1 MPTGLGGLISLTFHS
16 MSLPGCKPRGPT
28 HCQQIN
34 QPGEPEPACWGATNM
49 DAALLDT
56 CESAQDEDSEGILAQ
71 NPPRKAL
78 PPGAGCLCQAASPG
92 AETKAGAGSWAGSPA
107 GGLARA
113 QGASCHP
120 ATSPG
125 DVGTC
130 PSLLA
135 LHVC

>member
-1 MPTGLGGLISLTFHS
+1 
-16 MSLPGCKPRGPT
+16 
-28 HCQQIN
+28 
-34 QPGEPEPACWGATNM
+34 M

-71 NPPRKAL
+71 NPPRKA
-78 PPGAGCLCQAASPG
+78 QAASPG

-107 GGLARA
+107 GGLAQA

-120 ATSPG
+120 PTSPG
-125 DVGTC
+125 DVSTC